1 MGAHLMHKVG
11 KTSRLEVL
19 QILKRAGRSM
29 GVAEIAQ
36 EMGLSYMG
44 TKEVCLQ
51 LEKSGFLSTWRH
63 PVPKGRPQLHYRLT
77 QRAEELF
84 PRQDQTVLLSVLRGA
99 ERFYGPTAPA
109 KLLLAFFQEQTEAG
123 QKAVRGETVEERLKW
138 MARWRDRS
146 GHFASVLPEP
156 TLGWVERHRPLE
168 EVFAA
173 YPDALRMEEQ
183 MLAKVFG
190 LPVQRI
196 NPASPEEAQWRFL
209 LPETSANPP
218 PRRFF

>member
-1 MGAHLMHKVG
+1 MGASLISKVG

-29 GVAEIAQ
+29 AVAEIAT

-44 TKEVCLQ
+44 AKEVCLV

-63 PVPKGRPQLHYRLT
+63 PTPKGRPQLHYRLT

-84 PRQDQTVLLSVLRGA
+84 PRQDQAVLLSVLRGA
-99 ERFYGPTAPA
+99 ERFYGSTAPS
-109 KLLLAFFQEQTEAG
+109 KLLLSYFQEQTEAG
-123 QKAVRGETVEERLKW
+123 QKAVRGETVAERLPW
-138 MARWRDRS
+138 LARWRDRS

-156 TLGWVERHRPLE
+156 EFGWVERHRPLE

-173 YPDALRMEEQ
+173 FPDALRMEEQ
-183 MLAKVFG
+183 MLSKVLG
-190 LPVQRI
+190 QPVRRS
-196 NPASPEEAQWRFL
+196 NPSTPEESAWRFL
-209 LPETSANPP
+209 LSSD
-218 PRRFF
+218 F